1 MIQFNK
7 MALGSLF
14 LFNSLLYGYEP
25 SVYGAGD
32 IESASP
38 YGLTKTEQAV
48 LNNKKT
54 IQTIY
59 NKMSEQQR
67 KVDGFKSVIDGQ
79 TKEIVFLKEQLK
91 NGQNQLTKQE
101 RLIQQLQGDASKS
114 YKLLL
119 ELGKIIDEIK
129 NTSVRRD
136 ELDNTLNM
144 INQIKKTTVSKDDL
158 HDALVVNTI
167 NNSREEQQQ
176 PRNSSSANS
185 SLDNGYS
192 SNNTATRVSNG
203 DYSES
208 YREGVK
214 LFYQHSYEEAKEYFR
229 ETLNANHKSASSNF
243 YLGEIA
249 YNTQQYEDAVAYY
262 KQSTTLDDRADYMD
276 ILYLHTA
283 ISLDNI
289 GDREQAKG
297 FYNYI
302 ISTYP
307 NKETA
312 SIAQQRLLN

>member
-1 MIQFNK
+1 MIKFNK
-7 MALGSLF
+7 ITLWSLF

-54 IQTIY
+54 IQSIY
-59 NKMSEQQR
+59 NKMTEQQR

-91 NGQNQLTKQE
+91 NSQNQESKQE
-101 RLIQQLQGDASKS
+101 QLIQQLQGDASRS

-129 NTSVRRD
+129 NTSVSRN
-136 ELDNTLNM
+136 ELENTLNM

-167 NNSREEQQQ
+167 NNSREE
-176 PRNSSSANS
+176 PLTSSSS
-185 SLDNGYS
+185 SLDNGGYS
-192 SNNTATRVSNG
+192 SGGNSVSTG
-203 DYSES
+203 DYPES

-214 LFYQHSYEEAKEYFR
+214 LFYQQRYDEAKEHFR
-229 ETLNANHKSASSNF
+229 ETLNANYQTASSNF

-249 YNTQQYEDAVAYY
+249 YNRQQYGDAVAYY

-276 ILYLHTA
+276 VLYLHTA